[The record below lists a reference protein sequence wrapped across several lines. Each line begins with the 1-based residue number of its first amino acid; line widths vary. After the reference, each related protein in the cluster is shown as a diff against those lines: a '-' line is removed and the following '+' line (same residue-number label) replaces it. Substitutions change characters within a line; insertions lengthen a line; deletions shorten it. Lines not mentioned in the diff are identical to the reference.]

1 MVSRIDDQD
10 GQRSPRRFI
19 KGFVGVGLGIT
30 VLLGLFFILAYGLTD
45 REARPGPRERALV
58 GLQAPMF
65 QSSLIKGGEFDL
77 NRELG
82 QPIVLNFWASWC
94 PPCRVELPMLQEL
107 HAAGDNRAN
116 LTVVGVNIQDTRV
129 QAQQLLESSGLTFPN
144 VYDGRGHIAVMYG
157 VVSLPLTFFI
167 DSQGVIVGKSAG
179 FLTKAGLNAQ
189 VQALAAADRNYQ
201 ETVR

>member
-1 MVSRIDDQD
+1 
-10 GQRSPRRFI
+10 
-19 KGFVGVGLGIT
+19 
-30 VLLGLFFILAYGLTD
+30 
-45 REARPGPRERALV
+45 
-58 GLQAPMF
+58 
-65 QSSLIKGGEFDL
+65 
-77 NRELG
+77 
-82 QPIVLNFWASWC
+82 
-94 PPCRVELPMLQEL
+94 MLQEL

-179 FLTKAGLNAQ
+179 FLTKAGLNAE
-189 VQALAAADRNYQ
+189 VQALAAADRNSQ